1 MNAPLLIHNATVVN
15 RGAAR
20 PGWVAVESGVITAT
34 GQGPAPEA
42 LLRTPGIDIH
52 DLSGRLLMPGAIDT
66 HVHFREPGMTHKATM
81 ASESRAALAGGV
93 TSVIDMPNTVPPTVS
108 IEAWEHKMEL
118 AAASMAVN
126 YAFFIGATRSNTEEL
141 LHADYTRVA
150 GVKVFMGSSTGGM
163 LLDDDDALVR
173 VWRDIPALVAVHAE
187 DQAIVASATARAIE
201 AASGAADLPVE
212 MHPTLRPREAC
223 TEATR
228 RAVAMARR
236 YGTRLHVAHVST
248 ADELQFAAEGY
259 DVAAKR
265 ITFETAPQYLLF
277 DSADYHRLGARIK
290 CNPAIKE
297 ASDREALRRAVA
309 SGLIDTVATDHA
321 PHLLTEKTGGA
332 LKAVSGMPMVQ
343 FSLPVMLGLYDAPT
357 VARVMAHN
365 PAVAFGI
372 EGRGF
377 IEPGYAADMAVVE
390 ETAPYTV
397 TDADT
402 VSLCR
407 WTPLA
412 GTVLRHRVVRT
423 YLAAPT
429 PLRFRN

>member
-1 MNAPLLIHNATVVN
+1 MNTPLLIHNATVVN
-15 RGAAR
+15 RSEGR
-20 PGWVAVESGVITAT
+20 LGWVAVERGVITAT
-34 GQGPAPEA
+34 GRGPAPEA
-42 LLRTPGIDIH
+42 LLHTPGMEIH
-52 DLSGRLLMPGAIDT
+52 DLGGRLLMPGAIDT
-66 HVHFREPGMTHKATM
+66 HVHFREPGMTRKATM

-108 IEAWEHKMEL
+108 IADWEHKMEL
-118 AAASMAVN
+118 AASSMAVN
-126 YAFFIGATRSNTEEL
+126 YAFFIGATRTNTEEL
-141 LHADYTRVA
+141 LRADYSRVA

-173 VWRDIPALVAVHAE
+173 VWRDISALVAVHAE

-212 MHPTLRPREAC
+212 MHPVLRPREAC

-248 ADELQFAAEGY
+248 ADELRFATPGL

-277 DSADYHRLGARIK
+277 DRADYQRLGARIK
-290 CNPAIKE
+290 CNPAIKDT
-297 ASDREALRRAVA
+297 ADREALRRAVA
-309 SGLIDTVATDHA
+309 SGLVDTVATDHA
-321 PHLLTEKTGGA
+321 PHLLSEKQGGA

-357 VARVMAHN
+357 VARVMSHN

-372 EGRGF
+372 ERRGF
-377 IEPGYAADMAVVE
+377 IEPGCFADMAVVE
-390 ETAPYTV
+390 ETSPYTV
-397 TDADT
+397 TDNDAL
-402 VSLCR
+402 SLCR

-423 YLAAPT
+423 YLASPS